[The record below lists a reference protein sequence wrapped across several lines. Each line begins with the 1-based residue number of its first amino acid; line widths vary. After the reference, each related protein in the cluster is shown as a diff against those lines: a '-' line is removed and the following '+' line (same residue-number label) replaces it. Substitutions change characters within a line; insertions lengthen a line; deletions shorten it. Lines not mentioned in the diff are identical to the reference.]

1 MKIQTYDIAG
11 PVLMTPKCHH
21 DDRGFF
27 VETHNHATFCEA
39 LGKEIVFVQDN
50 QSLSIK
56 ANTLRGLHYQSAPHI
71 QGKLV
76 RCVRGSI
83 LDVAVDARSN
93 SKTYGQH
100 IKAILSAENGSQL
113 WVPPGFLH
121 AFLTL
126 EPNTEVFYKVTD
138 YYSAE
143 CDRNIFWNDADLNID
158 WGVSSKDVF
167 LSEKDKNAPPFS
179 QLSQKMM

>member
-1 MKIQTYDIAG
+1 MKIQTYNIAG
-11 PVLMTPKCHH
+11 PVLVTPKVFR

-27 VETHNHATFCEA
+27 VETHNHAAFCKA
-39 LGKEIVFVQDN
+39 LGEDIIFVQDN
-50 QSLSIK
+50 HSLSVK
-56 ANTLRGLHYQSAPHI
+56 THTLRGLHYQSAPHV

-76 RCVRGSI
+76 RCAQGGI
-83 LDVAVDARSN
+83 LDVAVDARSE

-100 IKAILSAENGSQL
+100 VKAILSAENGSQL

-126 EPNTEVFYKVTD
+126 EPNTEVLYKVTD

-143 CDRNIFWNDADLNID
+143 CDGNISWNDADLNID
-158 WGVSSKDVF
+158 WGVSSEDVF
-167 LSEKDKNAPPFS
+167 LSEKDKIAPPFS
-179 QLSQKMM
+179 QFVPNMI

>member
-1 MKIQTYDIAG
+1 MKIQRYDILG
-11 PVLMTPKCHH
+11 PVLVTPRVFR

-27 VETHNHATFCEA
+27 VETYNHAAFCEA
-39 LGKEIVFVQDN
+39 LGEDIVFVQDN
-50 QSLSIK
+50 HSLSVK
-56 ANTLRGLHYQSAPHI
+56 TNTLRGLHYQSAPHV

-76 RCVRGSI
+76 RCGRGSI

-93 SKTYGQH
+93 SNTYGQH
-100 IKAILSAENGSQL
+100 VKAILSAENGSQL

-126 EPNTEVFYKVTD
+126 EPDSEVLYKVTD

-143 CDRNIFWNDADLNID
+143 CYGNVSWNDSDLNID
-158 WGVSSKDVF
+158 WGVSPKDVF
-167 LSEKDKNAPPFS
+167 LSEKDKIAPAFS
-179 QLSQKMM
+179 QFVPNMI